1 MLQCP
6 NKCSWIKIYKLDLQ
20 IFTAIAAGRLDTV
33 RESAQLKVEIG
44 PRLLYF
50 MIDAML
56 ELMNEDEK
64 SDALELL
71 CFDATENGREGLDD
85 QGAEFQLSKDIQGL

>member
-1 MLQCP
+1 MLQRP
-6 NKCSWIKIYKLDLQ
+6 NKSGWIKIDKPDLQ
-20 IFTAIAAGRLDTV
+20 VFTAIAAGRLDTV

-71 CFDATENGREGLDD
+71 CFDATENGREDLDG
-85 QGAEFQLSKDIQGL
+85 QGAEFQLSEGIQGL